1 VRSRLRRN
9 AQRLS
14 ARATMDPIGMETL
27 LAKLNAARE
36 AMSHGVSSARASG
49 PTLEPGRGLEP
60 GRAPKGVDFGALL
73 KQSLDGVDHAQAQ
86 ATTLAEKFQLGD
98 PKVSLEETMVA
109 VQKASLSFQQ
119 LVQIRNRVIAAY
131 HDVMNMQV

>member
-1 VRSRLRRN
+1 
-9 AQRLS
+9 
-14 ARATMDPIGMETL
+14 MDPVGMESL

-36 AMSHGVSSARASG
+36 SLSQGAGAVAGAGSMGIGNA
-49 PTLEPGRGLEP
+49 
-60 GRAPKGVDFGALL
+60 APAKSVDFGSLL
-73 KQSLDGVDHAQAQ
+73 KASVDGVDRAQVQ
-86 ATTLAEKFQLGD
+86 SSTLAQRFQLGD

-131 HDVMNMQV
+131 HDVMNIQV

>member
-1 VRSRLRRN
+1 
-9 AQRLS
+9 
-14 ARATMDPIGMETL
+14 MDPIGMESL

-36 AMSHGVSSARASG
+36 AVSQGIGPAPGAAAARAQ
-49 PTLEPGRGLEP
+49 
-60 GRAPKGVDFGALL
+60 APKGVDFGALL
-73 KQSLDGVDHAQAQ
+73 KQSLDGVDGAQAQ
-86 ATTLAEKFQLGD
+86 AATLAQKFQLGD
-98 PKVSLEETMVA
+98 PKVSLEDTMVA

>member
-1 VRSRLRRN
+1 
-9 AQRLS
+9 
-14 ARATMDPIGMETL
+14 MDPVGMESL

-36 AMSHGVSSARASG
+36 ALSQGVGASAAGAVTSKAAAG
-49 PTLEPGRGLEP
+49 T
-60 GRAPKGVDFGALL
+60 APGVDFGSLL
-73 KQSLDGVDHAQAQ
+73 KASVDGVDRAQTQSA
-86 ATTLAEKFQLGD
+86 TLAAKFQLGD

>member
-1 VRSRLRRN
+1 
-9 AQRLS
+9 
-14 ARATMDPIGMETL
+14 MDPVGMQSL
-27 LAKLNAARE
+27 LSKLNAARE
-36 AMSHGVSSARASG
+36 AMSQGIGPAPGAGPAAARAG
-49 PTLEPGRGLEP
+49 
-60 GRAPKGVDFGALL
+60 APKSVDFGALL
-73 KQSLDGVDHAQAQ
+73 KRSVDGVDGAQAQ
-86 ATTLAEKFQLGD
+86 ATKLTERFQLGD

>member
-1 VRSRLRRN
+1 
-9 AQRLS
+9 
-14 ARATMDPIGMETL
+14 MDPVGMETL

-36 AMSHGVSSARASG
+36 TLSHGIASG
-49 PTLEPGRGLEP
+49 AGTPATRGEA
-60 GRAPKGVDFGALL
+60 RKSIDFGAFL
-73 KQSLDGVDHAQAQ
+73 KQSLDRVDGAQVKASN
-86 ATTLAEKFQLGD
+86 LAERFQLGD
-98 PKVSLEETMVA
+98 PKVSLEETMVS

>member
-1 VRSRLRRN
+1 
-9 AQRLS
+9 
-14 ARATMDPIGMETL
+14 MDPVGMQSL

-36 AMSHGVSSARASG
+36 ALGSGVGPASAS
-49 PTLEPGRGLEP
+49 L
-60 GRAPKGVDFGALL
+60 APSVQPAAKPVDFGALL
-73 KQSLDGVDHAQAQ
+73 KQSLDGVDGAQQ
-86 ATTLAEKFQLGD
+86 RATALTEKFQLGD

>member
-1 VRSRLRRN
+1 
-9 AQRLS
+9 
-14 ARATMDPIGMETL
+14 MDPIGMETL

-36 AMSHGVSSARASG
+36 AMGQSVSSARASG
-49 PTLEPGRGLEP
+49 PALEAGGAGKR
-60 GRAPKGVDFGALL
+60 VDFGALL
-73 KQSLDGVDHAQAQ
+73 KQSIDGVDQAQTQ
-86 ATTLAEKFQLGD
+86 ATTLAEKFQIGD